1 MQGRGSSIGLMG
13 RLLLLVIFLAISP
26 GAFALTTP
34 ERNGWV
40 TDEAGILDADTASA
54 IANRLVDL
62 QRDTGDE
69 VVVVT
74 LRSLQGASIETWGNL
89 LGESWH
95 VGRSGGNDAGVLLI
109 VAPNDR
115 EVRIAVGYGLG
126 NRISDS
132 IAAMIISD
140 HILPYFRQG
149 DFARGVK
156 AGVDS
161 IALQLDR
168 PKGTNATEVERGAYP
183 IAVQQPSLWTRLKYK
198 LTLNHDTKVI
208 AFWVLV
214 FIVVFIWMVFNVGNV
229 GGRRRRGYYND
240 YYDYNDNNSWFSF
253 GGSSS
258 SSSGSSGGSS
268 GSSGGGGSF
277 GGGATGSW

>member
-1 MQGRGSSIGLMG
+1 MQGRGSGIALMG

-40 TDEAGILDADTASA
+40 TDEAGILDANTASA
-54 IANRLVDL
+54 IATRLVDL

-74 LRSLQGASIETWGNL
+74 LRSLQGASIETWGNM
-89 LGESWH
+89 LGESWR

-109 VAPNDR
+109 VAPNER

-132 IAAMIISD
+132 IATMIIAD

-149 DFARGVK
+149 DFARGVR

-161 IALQLDR
+161 IALQLDGPR
-168 PKGTNATEVERGAYP
+168 
-183 IAVQQPSLWTRLKYK
+183 
-198 LTLNHDTKVI
+198 
-208 AFWVLV
+208 
-214 FIVVFIWMVFNVGNV
+214 
-229 GGRRRRGYYND
+229 
-240 YYDYNDNNSWFSF
+240 
-253 GGSSS
+253 
-258 SSSGSSGGSS
+258 
-268 GSSGGGGSF
+268 
-277 GGGATGSW
+277 